1 MFPGAFL
8 IGLRPERA
16 KQNNKKEL
24 TMALSPVEAA
34 GFATGGASVWLAV
47 KASVWTWPVGI
58 ASNAAFLVLFVEARL
73 FADSALQLVYVVLSL
88 GGIAYWLRGGS
99 GRTRAP
105 IRTVGAREAAAV
117 AAVTA
122 AGTYAATLY
131 LRSVGDAAP
140 FLDATTTCLSLAATY
155 LQVKKLL
162 ESWYVWIAADLVY
175 VPLYVAKDLP
185 LTAVLYALFLA
196 LCVRGLVTWR
206 AA

>member
-1 MFPGAFL
+1 
-8 IGLRPERA
+8 
-16 KQNNKKEL
+16 
-24 TMALSPVEAA
+24 MALSPVEVA
-34 GFATGGASVWLAV
+34 GFLTGGASVWLAV
-47 KASVWTWPVGI
+47 RASVWTWPVGI
-58 ASNAAFLVLFVEARL
+58 ASNGAFLVLFVEARL

-88 GGIAYWLRGGS
+88 GGIAYWLRGGG
-99 GRTRAP
+99 GRTHAP

-117 AAVTA
+117 AAVAA
-122 AGTYAATLY
+122 AGAYAATVY
-131 LRSVGDAAP
+131 LRSVGDGAP
-140 FLDATTTCLSLAATY
+140 LLDATTTCLSLAATY

-206 AA
+206 AVRGLEAA